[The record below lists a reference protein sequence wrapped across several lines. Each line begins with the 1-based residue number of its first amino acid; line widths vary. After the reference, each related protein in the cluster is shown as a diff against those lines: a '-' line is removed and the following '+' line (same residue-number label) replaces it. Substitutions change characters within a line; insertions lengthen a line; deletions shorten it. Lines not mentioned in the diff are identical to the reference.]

1 MRGFVEKHPSRAAPQ
16 RAARPYDRA
25 MKHLDEAKTLWAE
38 IVPKS
43 GQAKTQQ
50 GEMLR
55 ASEKLRD
62 SWFRE
67 GNGYWDKDYEHFVAY
82 LREHLTAEESFSADQ
97 KRQVNEDLD
106 TIADHESGEMA
117 EEHFDRLTDLV
128 VEWIHAHPEPVTHE
142 EIPDLER

>member
-1 MRGFVEKHPSRAAPQ
+1 
-16 RAARPYDRA
+16 

-82 LREHLTAEESFSADQ
+82 LREHLT
-97 KRQVNEDLD
+97 V
-106 TIADHESGEMA
+106 A